1 MPVHD
6 TLLWNVHARRRMLN
20 VARRTR
26 KRRGRDAVASPFPS
40 KSGLR
45 PKVLL
50 SSRRR
55 SPGCEG
61 YTRARACTSRASDLQ
76 TRAPVGTFYLTVPT
90 FTFATRTNGRTPDA
104 YDEPPPTTLSLSFS
118 FNLSLFL
125 PLFPPFLFFPLPF
138 RPSFSSRCAS
148 THARCLYCDCLAVH
162 TYARQPYKSRICRVT
177 YIRESAFYVGIYMR
191 KDLNRAFEIWSVTP
205 GCRALEPVT
214 VLPQFRPQSQNTVSR
229 GRVRREPLDCTKK

>member
-1 MPVHD
+1 M
-6 TLLWNVHARRRMLN
+6 HARRRTLD
-20 VARRTR
+20 ARQTR

-61 YTRARACTSRASDLQ
+61 YTRSGCTSRASDLQ

-104 YDEPPPTTLSLSFS
+104 YDEPPPTTLSI
-118 FNLSLFL
+118 SLFL
-125 PLFPPFLFFPLPF
+125 SFYLSLSPSFLLFP
-138 RPSFSSRCAS
+138 SSIPHLSLRVAHLH
-148 THARCLYCDCLAVH
+148 TH
-162 TYARQPYKSRICRVT
+162 VT
-177 YIRESAFYVGIYMR
+177 YTA
-191 KDLNRAFEIWSVTP
+191 
-205 GCRALEPVT
+205 T
-214 VLPQFRPQSQNTVSR
+214 VWRCIHT
-229 GRVRREPLDCTKK
+229 